1 MSKHHT
7 HVPRLAILARAV
19 LLLLLFL
26 LSVASSST
34 VLSKPSPDT
43 GTTIASGESGWS
55 AGSLVPFNLPSSPDQ
70 GSSRLPEGVQPPDVQ
85 PSRATALLIYG
96 DYVNE
101 AGQEPTAIWET
112 VFDELHFA
120 TSTCHIASLPQAV
133 NADILVVLPCVGTHG
148 TSFGVTSGQAQ
159 AILNAR
165 LPTLLLG
172 YAHEVLDR
180 AWAFNPVT
188 DFIPC
193 VERFLWT
200 SDPSLQIFTAPY
212 SIPKNGGQLDIYDDH
227 VTSDAY
233 RLSVLPP
240 QASVLGTNLEGSGA
254 QLLWF
259 RAFSNNTALYYWS
272 VDQAAHLSEDGLHF
286 LENLIYWLLR
296 QPLAERLG
304 STLAAWQLALPS
316 DGGYWA
322 VQGAGG
328 FGYPLEPS
336 IAFTYYT
343 TILTQTHSL
352 QVNIS
357 SFGDWLLSASYN
369 AVEGCFEDL
378 ASPQLNDRC
387 VTTGMAT
394 LTLAA
399 LDRLAELD
407 TTRVGDY
414 LASCQDPATGGFC
427 SQRGSSQTSLK
438 ATRFAVHALMTL
450 SQLFKIDIAE
460 AKAYIASCQ
469 ELNPQNAEYGGFYAS
484 PGSIPA
490 SLATSL
496 DAVQTLSLLGSLA
509 SINQTAL
516 LSFIAACEDP
526 PTSGIFDTK
535 AAFGTDEWVMGTG
548 CALQLLE
555 LQSALGVFDTEA
567 SRDFL
572 LTNQFPNGGWGRGDV
587 SHDFHDSPD
596 EAWYAVQGLVA
607 TGDLGSSRSG
617 LADYLTDCCT
627 GWGGATEPRCFGDL
641 LTSWRVVSALHE
653 VGGLSVTNQSAFVSY
668 LANCWVIARSSVGW
682 HQVPPNA
689 STDTDIATP
698 DRCIFESCTFGPLY
712 HYAYSQLIEM
722 LGLNGSLWSTRSDQ
736 IRTEII
742 TSQTFASAYRGMF
755 GLHHLYVGHE
765 NDRTFRFDTTCWS
778 LLAYGALGGNPSELL
793 NATAAREY
801 LRRCLQDNG
810 THEYFC
816 DMQHH
821 VDLPVEW
828 RAAGGHLADTWLGL
842 QAWACLNPGMNGLDG
857 HRLAAYATTYL
868 EGTPN
873 LITTFYAADILHLLA
888 KLGLDPDATNLID
901 RETVKALIA
910 GSAAYTGLVQESTL
924 QNGRWTPYTTALVL
938 QLAAQLNLLPNL
950 DVNPALRVSLL
961 TYPTGNYSC
970 GETTMVAVTVDE
982 TRWGALP
989 PNLSLSAT
997 IFNVTFTDFI
1007 GPDPLQRWNCTVT
1020 IPYSATALGPQGLKV
1035 TAVARG
1041 CLPDWKE
1048 LAQVCQVWGNLSTT
1062 PAFAPGLVVPRSV
1075 PLNVSLTVKLKGG
1088 SGPNADIPN
1097 ALVLL
1102 TNMNTSSS
1110 YSGGYRGGGMYAIQ
1124 MSTSALDP
1132 GRYQLQLES
1141 TAPYAAKDTVTE
1153 FLTIRIYVTSFSWL
1167 STTPAYPIAKE
1178 PLTLHVCLQDENN
1191 TRVVGGNVTFG
1202 LTKPG
1207 QAQPWLVLSNTTNAS
1222 GIAACRWTPPIAGQ
1236 WNITYHF
1243 QGLNQ
1248 YNACSGETGVPV
1260 KRRPSRCTA
1269 EWASASPTFVGNHSL
1284 LLATVVDSLSGSG
1297 LAGRTVA
1304 FYEGAALLSTTL
1316 TNASGHATYS
1326 WTVAPPL
1333 GTRQF
1338 RVEVSETPLHDG
1350 WISPELSLTVRTT
1363 TAVTFTSCTPQLYLG
1378 ETVRIEVSVATQTP
1392 RAPNGTASIYW
1403 DGIWQGD
1410 FTILNGAGDAQ
1421 FAISYSDVPGRHL
1434 LAILFGHLDEPDIYA
1449 PSSAAF
1455 MVEVLPV
1462 FVPTLVLTVSPAE
1475 IMDFRPA
1482 ATISLEALLTYH
1494 NGTAIYGL
1502 AGNLTLQLVTAEGAI
1517 VLQVVSQTNAAGEVH
1532 WILSM
1537 PQPGLYQ
1544 FKVQFEGVRG
1554 FAPATAVT
1562 ALTIRLSLELIVG
1575 QSLPLTLA
1583 SLALIAGG
1591 LLVGAILFLRLQK
1604 RADRVVR
1611 LLLGARHAQST
1622 SPELPTDV
1630 FGHEPQPDETPAI
1643 LTGNSP
1649 DDERGDVT

>member
-1 MSKHHT
+1 MSRHYT
-7 HVPRLAILARAV
+7 HVPRPRILARAV
-19 LLLLLFL
+19 LLLMLSL
-26 LSVASSST
+26 LSVASSSA
-34 VLSKPSPDT
+34 VLSRPSPDT
-43 GTTIASGESGWS
+43 RTTLPSPDSSWS
-55 AGSLVPFNLPSSPDQ
+55 TGSLALSNPPSSSDQ
-70 GSSRLPEGVQPPDVQ
+70 GSSKLPEGVQPPDVQ

-112 VFDELHFA
+112 VFDELGFA
-120 TSTCHIASLPQAV
+120 TSTCHIASLPQGV
-133 NADILVVLPCVGTHG
+133 NADLLVVLPSVGTHG
-148 TSFGVTSGQAQ
+148 TSFAVTLGQAQ
-159 AILNAR
+159 AVLSAR

-180 AWAFNPVT
+180 VWSFNPVA
-188 DFIPC
+188 DLIPC
-193 VERFLWT
+193 VERYLWT

-212 SIPKNGGQLDIYDDH
+212 SIPRDGGQLDIYDGH

-240 QASVLGTNLEGSGA
+240 QASVLGTNFEGSGA

-259 RAFSNNTALYYWS
+259 RAFSNNTAVYYWS
-272 VDQAAHLSEDGLHF
+272 VDQAAHLSEDGLRF
-286 LENLIYWLLR
+286 LENLVYWVLR

-343 TILTQTHSL
+343 TALIQTYSL

-357 SFGDWLLSASYN
+357 SFGDWLLNACYN

-387 VTTGMAT
+387 VTTSMAT
-394 LTLAA
+394 LALAA
-399 LDRLAELD
+399 LNRLAELD
-407 TTRVGDY
+407 ATRVGDY

-427 SQRGSSQTSLK
+427 SQKGSSQTSLK
-438 ATRFAVHALMTL
+438 ATRFAIHALMTL
-450 SQLFKIDIAE
+450 SQLFKIDIAA

-469 ELNPQNAEYGGFYAS
+469 ELNPQSPEHGGFYAS
-484 PGSIPA
+484 PGSTPA
-490 SLATSL
+490 SLATGL
-496 DAVQTLSLLGSLA
+496 DAVQTLSLLESLD

-516 LSFIAACEDP
+516 LSFIACCEDP
-526 PTSGIFDTK
+526 PASSIFDTK

-548 CALQLLE
+548 CALRLLE
-555 LQSALGVFDTEA
+555 LLGALGVFDTEA
-567 SRDFL
+567 SRNFL
-572 LTNQFPNGGWGRGDV
+572 LANQFPNGGWGRGDL

-596 EAWYAVQGLVA
+596 EAWYAVQGLAA

-617 LADYLTDCCT
+617 LANYLTDCCT

-641 LTSWRVVSALHE
+641 LTSWRVVSALCE
-653 VGGLSVTNQSAFVSY
+653 VGGLSAINQSALVSY

-689 STDTDIATP
+689 SMDTDIATP

-712 HYAYSQLIEM
+712 HYAYSQLAEM
-722 LGLNGSLWSTRSDQ
+722 LGLSGSLWSTRSEQ
-736 IRTEII
+736 IRTEIR

-755 GLHHLYVGHE
+755 GLHHLYVNHE

-793 NATAAREY
+793 NATAALEY
-801 LRRCLQDNG
+801 LRGCLQDNG
-810 THEYFC
+810 THQYFR
-816 DMQHH
+816 DMQHQ
-821 VDLPVEW
+821 VELSVEL
-828 RAAGGHLADTWLGL
+828 RVAGGHLADTWLGL
-842 QAWACLNPGMNGLDG
+842 QAWAYLNPSMNGLDG
-857 HRLAAYATTYL
+857 HRLAAYATAYL
-868 EGTPN
+868 EGTPS
-873 LITTFYAADILHLLA
+873 LVTAFYAADILHLLV
-888 KLGLDPDATNLID
+888 KLDLDSDATDLID
-901 RETVKALIA
+901 REAVKALIT
-910 GSAAYTGLVQESTL
+910 GSTGLIQDSTL
-924 QNGRWTPYTTALVL
+924 QNGRWTPYVTALAL
-938 QLAAQLNLLPNL
+938 QLAADLNLLPNL
-950 DVNPALRVSLL
+950 DVNPALHVSLL
-961 TYPTGNYSC
+961 TYPTGNHSC
-970 GETTMVAVTVDE
+970 GETTTIAATVDE
-982 TRWGALP
+982 TRWGVLP
-989 PNLSLSAT
+989 SNISLSAT

-1007 GPDPLQRWNCTVT
+1007 GPNPLQCWNCTVI
-1020 IPYSATALGPQGLKV
+1020 IPYCANALGPQGLKV
-1035 TAVARG
+1035 TAAARG

-1048 LAQVCQVWGNLSTT
+1048 IAQVCQVWGNLSTT

-1075 PLNVSLTVKLKGG
+1075 PLNVTLTVKLQGG

-1102 TNMNTSSS
+1102 TNSNTSSS
-1110 YSGGYRGGGMYAIQ
+1110 YSGVYRGGGMYAIQ
-1124 MSTSALDP
+1124 MPTSALDP
-1132 GRYQLQLES
+1132 GRYQLRLES

-1153 FLTIRIYVTSFSWL
+1153 FLRIRVYDTSFGWL
-1167 STTPAYPIAKE
+1167 STTPTYPIARE
-1178 PLTLHVCLQDENN
+1178 PLSLHVCLQDENA
-1191 TRVVGGNVTFG
+1191 TRVVGGNVTFR

-1207 QAQPWLVLSNTTNAS
+1207 QAQPWLVLSSSTNAS
-1222 GIAACRWTPPIAGQ
+1222 GIAACRWTPPTAGQ

-1248 YNACSGETGVPV
+1248 YNACSGETGIPV
-1260 KRRPSRCTA
+1260 TRRPSRCTA
-1269 EWASASPTFVGNHSL
+1269 EWVSASPTFVGNHCL
-1284 LLATVVDSLSGSG
+1284 LLATVVDSLNGSG
-1297 LAGRTVA
+1297 LAGRTVS
-1304 FYEGAALLSTTL
+1304 FYEGAALLSATL

-1350 WISPELSLTVRTT
+1350 WISAELSLTVRTT
-1363 TAVTFTSCTPQLYLG
+1363 TAITFTSGTPQLYLG
-1378 ETVRIEVSVATQTP
+1378 ETGRIEVSIATQTP
-1392 RAPNGTASIYW
+1392 RGPNGTASIYW
-1403 DGIWQGD
+1403 DGIWQRD
-1410 FTILNGAGDAQ
+1410 FTILNGAGNAQ
-1421 FAISYSDVPGRHL
+1421 FTVSYSDVPGKHL
-1434 LAILFGHLDEPDIYA
+1434 LAILFGHLDAPDVYA
-1449 PSSAAF
+1449 PSSASVI
-1455 MVEVLPV
+1455 VEVLPV

-1475 IMDFRPA
+1475 MMDFRPA
-1482 ATISLEALLTYH
+1482 ATISVDALLTYH

-1502 AGNLTLQLVTAEGAI
+1502 GGNVTLQLVTADGT
-1517 VLQVVSQTNAAGEVH
+1517 VLLRAVSQTNAAGEAH

-1544 FKVQFEGVRG
+1544 FKVQFDGVRG

-1562 ALTIRLSLELIVG
+1562 ALTIRLPLELIVG

-1583 SLALIAGG
+1583 SLALIAVG

-1604 RADRVVR
+1604 RADHVVR
-1611 LLLGARHAQST
+1611 LLLGTRHAQST
-1622 SPELPTDV
+1622 SPELPTDI
-1630 FGHEPQPDETPAI
+1630 FGHEPQPDETPAVA
-1643 LTGNSP
+1643 TENSP